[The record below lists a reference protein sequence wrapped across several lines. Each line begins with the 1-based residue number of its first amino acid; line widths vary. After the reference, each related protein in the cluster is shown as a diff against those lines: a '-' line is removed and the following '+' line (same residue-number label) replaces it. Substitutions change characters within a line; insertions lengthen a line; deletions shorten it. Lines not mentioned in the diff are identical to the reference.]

1 MTTNIERRV
10 GKIEDLVGARRRA
23 LTSEE
28 RARCWAALAK
38 RAAGQPLDDL
48 DQYHLGLAT
57 ALPRSPEYEAMTAEQ
72 RLERF
77 KSLIARRGHATR

>member
-10 GKIEDLVGARRRA
+10 GRIEALAGAGRA

-48 DQYHLGLAT
+48 DQCHLGLAM
-57 ALPRSPEYEAMTAEQ
+57 ALPRPPGFEAMTAEQ
-72 RLERF
+72 RLECF
-77 KSLIARRGHATR
+77 KSLVARRGHATR